1 MWPFGKA
8 KHAAVDEK
16 AEAATTFLLD
26 SLEKE
31 SMAVINTA
39 AGRNWRDTQFDAFP
53 IVAREVLLF
62 ELHLASRLA
71 IEARGKNGE
80 TQLMD
85 AMVQLMAKRAP
96 EVMRPRFPDEY
107 AVRQLF
113 YTKFA
118 AFKPEDDKSY
128 EGTLFWEFSKLILKV
143 TDQKPEASKMQG
155 LNVICD
161 DMLHRIDEG
170 FEQLGVYE

>member
-1 MWPFGKA
+1 MWPFSKA
-8 KHAAVDEK
+8 KRPAVDES
-16 AEAATTFLLD
+16 AGPATTFLLD
-26 SLEKE
+26 SLERT
-31 SMAVINTA
+31 STAVLNTA
-39 AGRNWRDTQFDAFP
+39 AGRNWRETQLDAFP

-71 IEARGKNGE
+71 MKARGKNSE
-80 TQLMD
+80 AQLME
-85 AMVQLMAKRAP
+85 AMVDSMAKRAP
-96 EVMRPRFPDEY
+96 EVMRPRFQDEY

-118 AFKPEDDKSY
+118 TLKPEDDQSY

-143 TDQKPEASKMQG
+143 TDQKPEACKMQG